1 MSRASHK
8 PNRDGFTLL
17 EVLLAMALAAIVL
30 GAITMA
36 IDFHLRVVERGRQQ
50 VEEAQL
56 ARALLRKIA
65 DDLRCAVLYQPMD
78 ATSLEALAGST
89 SGATSGRGNAGTAQS
104 ADSATALTSASGS
117 SSGSSS
123 DFTGEP
129 TSDEA
134 TLAES
139 AVWGATPG
147 LYGNH
152 YELQVDVSRLPRIDQ
167 YEQLV
172 VDLDGRPGDLV
183 SDVKTVAYYLGT
195 SSDTAVVG
203 LMRRELD
210 RAATS
215 FAAQYGGLMEL
226 ELHQKLLAPEVIAIE
241 FNYFDGIDWYPEWD
255 SSVLGGLPV
264 AVEIAVAISMT
275 PGTVA
280 NAGMIDLSLTTG
292 EEEFRVYRL
301 LVHLPAAKSAA
312 DEMMATGEADPGA
325 ATSTSSSSSSST
337 QTGTSP

>member
-1 MSRASHK
+1 MMTAHRRAA
-8 PNRDGFTLL
+8 PGGFTLL

-56 ARALLRKIA
+56 ARALLRTIA
-65 DDLRCAVLYQPMD
+65 DDLRCGVHYEPLEAG
-78 ATSLEALAGST
+78 SLDALAGS
-89 SGATSGRGNAGTAQS
+89 SGAPTGSGNAGTAQS
-104 ADSATALTSASGS
+104 AGSATALTSSS
-117 SSGSSS
+117 SSGGQPGSS

-129 TSDEA
+129 ATDEE
-134 TLAES
+134 TGLAES
-139 AVWGATPG
+139 VVWGATPG

-167 YEQLV
+167 YEQLI

-183 SDVKTVAYYLGT
+183 SDVKTVAYYLGA
-195 SSDTAVVG
+195 SPDTAMVG
-203 LMRRELD
+203 LMRREFD

-215 FAAQYGGLMEL
+215 FAAQNGGLLEL
-226 ELHQKLLAPEVIAIE
+226 EQYQKLIAPEVLALE

-275 PGTVA
+275 PGAVA
-280 NAGMIDLSLTTG
+280 EAGLIDLSLTTG
-292 EEEFRVYRL
+292 QEDFRVYRL

-312 DEMMATGEADPGA
+312 DKMMAEGLDSSAPADSSSPTS
-325 ATSTSSSSSSST
+325 ATST
-337 QTGTSP
+337 GTTP